1 VCECVCGPHYANHN
15 FVFVS
20 LCLLLFIDICFT
32 THPQPPSAEIA
43 SKPIEHMPW
52 KVGYKI
58 LETENYGKLC
68 EAIENVKY
76 RFVACGSQS
85 KR

>member
-1 VCECVCGPHYANHN
+1 
-15 FVFVS
+15 
-20 LCLLLFIDICFT
+20 
-32 THPQPPSAEIA
+32 
-43 SKPIEHMPW
+43 MPW

-76 RFVACGSQS
+76 RFVACGSQP